1 MNHRMVDIPAAR
13 LARWLTGFAER
24 NGGPP
29 AIAVA
34 DNIIELLSPGGA
46 QARLEIP
53 YPKQWAGPKHWA
65 GPGHWNGPE
74 HWSGPGQRDGLGDCT
89 GADRQYNQPNGD
101 SSKAD
106 SHRAGSST
114 DLVWPLELLVEH
126 ALADRDVL
134 AVLVRRGGYAIGLQ
148 IADQVTFTKCGT
160 KYVQGRTAAGGWS
173 QQRFAR
179 RRQGQT
185 ATIVDA
191 AAHEIVRAYHAAAN
205 QPKAK
210 ARPQALVL
218 GGDRTLVEQSLAD
231 LPQEVQRWVQDF
243 EASPLRNIGDPRRKH
258 LDEALANPC
267 LVRIKITD

>member
-34 DNIIELLSPGGA
+34 GNIIELLSPGGA

-53 YPKQWAGPKHWA
+53 YPKHWDGPK
-65 GPGHWNGPE
+65 HWNGPE
-74 HWSGPGQRDGLGDCT
+74 QRDELGDCT
-89 GADRQYNQPNGD
+89 GADGQSNQPNGD
-101 SSKAD
+101 FSKAD

-148 IADQVTFTKCGT
+148 NCDQVTFTKCGT

-205 QPKAK
+205 QPKTK

-231 LPQEVQRWVQDF
+231 LPQEVERWVQDF
-243 EASPLRNIGDPRRKH
+243 EPSPLRNIGDPRRKH